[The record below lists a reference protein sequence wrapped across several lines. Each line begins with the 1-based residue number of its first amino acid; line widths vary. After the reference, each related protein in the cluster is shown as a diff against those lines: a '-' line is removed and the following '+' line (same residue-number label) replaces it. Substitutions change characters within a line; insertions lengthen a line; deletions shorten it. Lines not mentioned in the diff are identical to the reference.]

1 MNFRIRIF
9 IGSSSSC
16 TPYLLFQDK
25 HDKIVSPHA
34 PERAHM
40 TLSWHGKTAAK
51 HVAPYWRRFYGG
63 FFRIFSDFS
72 YVIDNQRDIRKPIS
86 CLYVS
91 FVKNRATKPPKQSI
105 LEPQTV
111 CLASP
116 TSQSCILTLTILHSK
131 TLKMTS
137 RKTADDTANRIF
149 RTWKHDFLTFGR
161 VQESVSRTTWMI
173 GFLRVRWLY
182 QYYM

>member
-131 TLKMTS
+131 HSKWQAGRLP
-137 RKTADDTANRIF
+137 TAPQTAFSAPENMIF
-149 RTWKHDFLTFGR
+149 RHSGECKK
-161 VQESVSRTTWMI
+161 VSAAPP
-173 GFLRVRWLY
+173 V
-182 QYYM
+182 